1 MYPRLRKTLSV
12 AMLVVFAASLTLAP
26 ARGWAQ
32 SPDDDQEQDLGPGPG
47 DEDFTESGDALIP
60 PGQGEEDFTEGNQYV
75 DESTTGGP
83 GSVNLGLR
91 QATIRIRQEREQFPL
106 NLGWGA
112 ATGLVMG
119 GWFALL
125 NAGSNRATLQSIGTG
140 VVMGAL
146 LGIAIGARTAIN
158 PDAPAPATSQTSKEG
173 NRSGTMTTA
182 PLVTM
187 DSEGVKMGVQLSF

>member
-1 MYPRLRKTLSV
+1 MCPRLRKTLT
-12 AMLVVFAASLTLAP
+12 LVTLLVFAASLTLAP
-26 ARGWAQ
+26 GRGWAQ
-32 SPDDDQEQDLGPGPG
+32 SPDDDQEVDLGPEAG
-47 DEDFTESGDALIP
+47 DDEFMEGADALIP

-91 QATIRIRQEREQFPL
+91 QATIRMRQEREQFPL

-112 ATGLVMG
+112 ATGLVIG

-140 VVMGAL
+140 VVLGGL
-146 LGIAIGARTAIN
+146 LGIAIGARTVIN
-158 PDAPAPATSQTSKEG
+158 PETPAPAPSQSSREG
-173 NRSGTMTTA
+173 DSSGRVTTA

-187 DSEGVKMGVQLSF
+187 DALGVKMGVQLSF